1 MNKNIRKIIGITLT
15 LNFLACFASTEEYV
29 GITKAFASSEN
40 GIDYLDVN
48 KGASTSN
55 ITLYS
60 DSSYKKSVK
69 FNEDTKMY
77 YAETSMN
84 SINLDFKSIK
94 GYEVKAFKSDKD
106 TATAYDAGETMAL
119 SSGLNIIYVRTY
131 EKGDF
136 DASEV
141 QDKVVKEYQ
150 IYVTRND
157 GVQEDNEQ
165 DKIYLKDI
173 TLSVGDLSFDKKIT
187 TYDSAI
193 EVSGNSEITIKA
205 KPEEDGDKVRINN
218 STVDSTD
225 DYKKEVRVR
234 LGKNTYKIEV
244 SNDDGLKRVYT
255 VNVIRGDDVSVS
267 SSSNNENT
275 LDSEKNDDES
285 KATVNN
291 NSNSDVKNDNLNSAS
306 YRNQWVQENGLWK
319 YYDVTGS
326 CLKNTWFTDMNSG
339 KEYYFYADGQMATN
353 WIVYNNSW
361 YFMGQ
366 DGAKVTGWKSIGG
379 NWYYLNSDGTM
390 KTGWLKDNNGK
401 WYYLYNTGVMAQD
414 TIIDGYK
421 LGSDGCME

>member
-1 MNKNIRKIIGITLT
+1 MRKNIKRIIGTV
-15 LNFLACFASTEEYV
+15 LAINAVVSFSGVNGFGYNSKVYAASEY
-29 GITKAFASSEN
+29 GIESLE
-40 GIDYLDVN
+40 LN

-55 ITLYS
+55 IQLYS
-60 DSSYKKSVK
+60 DSNYKKPVK
-69 FNEDTKMY
+69 FKDDIKTY
-77 YAETSMN
+77 YAETTMN
-84 SINLDFKSIK
+84 SINVNFKSLK

-106 TATAYDAGETMAL
+106 TSTAYDSGETMAL
-119 SSGLNIIYVRTY
+119 GSGLNIIYVRAY

-193 EVSGNSEITIKA
+193 EVSGNGEITIKA
-205 KPEEDGDKVRINN
+205 KPEEDGDKVRIDN

-225 DYKKEVRVR
+225 DYKKKVRVK

-255 VNVIRGDDVSVS
+255 VNVIRGDDVTVS

-275 LDSEKNDDES
+275 LDNEKNDDES

-306 YRNQWVQENGLWK
+306 YRNQWVQENGVWK
-319 YYDVTGS
+319 YYDVTGN

-361 YFMGQ
+361 YYMGQ